1 MNFWI
6 YLYFPDLYL
15 HSFHQQQ
22 AEPFALLEAQGGQYY
37 VCQRNTRAADA
48 GVEVDMPLASALCLC
63 SNLQTSLM
71 DPHKAEQLLQ
81 QQALWAYRFSAQ
93 VCLDPPQGL
102 WLEAASMQNLFG
114 GVSALCQQI
123 QKQAEAYQ
131 WPLQIA
137 LGYTPA
143 VAKVLAVNN
152 CGQTRQWQ
160 HPLKHQQL
168 KMDNQQQL
176 RPLSMAQLGLTESHQ
191 LALQRFGVHHYHQ
204 LLKLPLSELASRFD
218 SDLIHWLMQLS
229 GDKPTTMNFF
239 QPPLDFCDEALFI
252 HDVEHVN
259 GLLFPLRRQ
268 LSVLSAFLH
277 QRQLAIDHVRIRLK
291 HRQHA
296 GDLNNDSHWLIRFA
310 RAEYR
315 QHELT
320 QLIRYQ
326 LEKKTLTAP
335 VREMVLQVC
344 QFVSQQ
350 PQQTD
355 YWPGSVHCRQEH
367 GQQLLNRLQARL
379 EHNQLFRLTSN
390 ADARPDHAWQALQ
403 AEQVYP
409 ANNRHRLTC
418 QNDRPLWLLTQA
430 IPCAEPEHII
440 SGPERISSG
449 WWQHGDQQ
457 QRDYYQVIEQQ
468 KNTRQHLWV
477 FRDARKQWF
486 IQGYFS

>member
-1 MNFWI
+1 MNIWL

-22 AEPFALLEAQGGQYY
+22 AGPFALLELRGGQHY
-37 VCQRNTRAADA
+37 VCQRNTLAANA
-48 GVEVDMPLASALCLC
+48 GIEVDMPLASALCLC
-63 SNLQTSLM
+63 NDLQTSLL

-93 VCLDPPQGL
+93 VCLDQPQGL

-123 QKQAEAYQ
+123 QQQAEQHQ

-137 LGYTPA
+137 VGYTPA

-152 CGQTRQWQ
+152 GGKIQQLP
-160 HPLKHQQL
+160 HPLERQQL
-168 KMDNQQQL
+168 RLDNQQQL
-176 RPLSMAQLGLTESHQ
+176 RHLSIAQLGLAESHQ
-191 LALQRFGVHHYHQ
+191 LALQRLGVHHYHQ

-229 GDKPTTMNFF
+229 GDKPTTMTFF

-252 HDVEHVN
+252 HEVEHIN

-268 LSVLSAFLH
+268 LSALSAFLH
-277 QRQLAIDHVRIRLK
+277 KRQLAIDHVSIQLK
-291 HRQHA
+291 HRQQA
-296 GDLNNDSHWLIRFA
+296 DSPQEDSYWLIRFA
-310 RAEYR
+310 RAEFR
-315 QHELT
+315 QQELT

-326 LEKKTLTAP
+326 LEKKTLAAP
-335 VREMVLQVC
+335 VREMVLKVRE
-344 QFVSQQ
+344 FVSQQ
-350 PQQTD
+350 PEQTD
-355 YWPGSVHCRQEH
+355 YWPDSAAHNREH

-390 ADARPDHAWQALQ
+390 ADARPDYAWQALQ
-403 AEQVYP
+403 AEQGYP
-409 ANNRHRLTC
+409 EKNSHRVTSP
-418 QNDRPLWLLTQA
+418 NGRPLWLLAQA
-430 IPCAEPEHII
+430 IPCEKPDNII
-440 SGPERISSG
+440 AGPERISSG
-449 WWQHGDQQ
+449 WWQHGQQQ

-468 KNTRQHLWV
+468 QDSQRHLWV
-477 FRDARKQWF
+477 FRDASKQWF